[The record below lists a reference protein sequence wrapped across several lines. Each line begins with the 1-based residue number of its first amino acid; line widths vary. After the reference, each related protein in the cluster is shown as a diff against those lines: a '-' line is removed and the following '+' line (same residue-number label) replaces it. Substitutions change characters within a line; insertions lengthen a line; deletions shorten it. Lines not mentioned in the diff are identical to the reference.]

1 MILRQMK
8 QRGIK
13 PSKQALKWLAE
24 KPVSSYTIPTIEA
37 VDMISSKFGKLSPVG
52 SFIYKIQRY
61 PGDID
66 LMENIIKVKNGKD
79 PIKEIENSIQEIIR
93 KVKKETLGKTN
104 FFLGDVK
111 AGIDIRFVPIDKAFG
126 EIIGNKIIGYNYEK
140 SFIALENLK
149 KQKAIDDK
157 EYDEMKD
164 LLKRKPTLEE
174 HHILH
179 DLIHEKKILRWGMNE
194 LLRGYKKVKTNK
206 KITLYDA
213 IQQPEIVKI
222 DLWYWL
228 TPRFVEITNF
238 LRLFVRD
245 KKKLKRI
252 NVKEPSYVP
261 DMKKQMQKYLFD
273 KYHFNPFKA
282 LKRMLVLSFI
292 AKDDKT
298 SKLLTRLM
306 STGNAILY
314 QIVGDMKVLMEMT
327 EKLDA
332 PPYEKMG
339 IEVDEMK
346 ERISRVYEFKIPDT
360 IYKKVNT
367 LYEAFSSGNKR
378 RIILILDDLIKHL
391 SSILNFHTIAW
402 LKKKKILPLSKK
414 YL

>member
-164 LLKRKPTLEE
+164 LLKRKRK
-174 HHILH
+174 
-179 DLIHEKKILRWGMNE
+179 DLPNI
-194 LLRGYKKVKTNK
+194 
-206 KITLYDA
+206 
-213 IQQPEIVKI
+213 
-222 DLWYWL
+222 
-228 TPRFVEITNF
+228 
-238 LRLFVRD
+238 
-245 KKKLKRI
+245 
-252 NVKEPSYVP
+252 
-261 DMKKQMQKYLFD
+261 
-273 KYHFNPFKA
+273 
-282 LKRMLVLSFI
+282 
-292 AKDDKT
+292 
-298 SKLLTRLM
+298 
-306 STGNAILY
+306 
-314 QIVGDMKVLMEMT
+314 
-327 EKLDA
+327 
-332 PPYEKMG
+332 
-339 IEVDEMK
+339 
-346 ERISRVYEFKIPDT
+346 
-360 IYKKVNT
+360 
-367 LYEAFSSGNKR
+367 
-378 RIILILDDLIKHL
+378 
-391 SSILNFHTIAW
+391 
-402 LKKKKILPLSKK
+402 
-414 YL
+414 